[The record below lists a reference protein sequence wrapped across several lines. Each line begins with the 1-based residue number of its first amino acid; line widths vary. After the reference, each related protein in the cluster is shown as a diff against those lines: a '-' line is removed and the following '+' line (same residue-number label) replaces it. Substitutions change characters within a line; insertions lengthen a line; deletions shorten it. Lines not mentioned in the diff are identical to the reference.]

1 MSDAVPADLAALFE
15 DTSDPD
21 ALIGCLMEVYGRA
34 VGADRCLMFL
44 YEPDKGLSRCT
55 HAWQARP
62 EWALARLS
70 DAWEPLPPDLP
81 QEDPMFAMALRSP
94 EALYID
100 DVMTADPGLV
110 NGPYELENFGH
121 RSLIHAPLLE
131 NGRLY
136 GILEPCTMAEPRS
149 WTQADKTVTVWTQE
163 RLLPVAKRYIAAH
176 CP

>member
-1 MSDAVPADLAALFE
+1 MSAAIPADLAALFA
-15 DTSDPD
+15 DASDPD

-44 YEPDKGLSRCT
+44 YEPGKGLSRRT

-62 EWALARLS
+62 EWALARRS

-81 QEDPMFAMALRSP
+81 RQDPMFAMALHDP

-100 DVMTADPGLV
+100 DVTTADPGLV
-110 NGPYELENFGH
+110 NGAYELEHFGH

-131 NGRLY
+131 NGQLY
-136 GILEPCTMAEPRS
+136 GILEPCAMARPRA
-149 WTQADKTVTVWTQE
+149 WTDADKAVTAWTQE
-163 RLLPVAKRYIAAH
+163 RLLPVARRYIAAH
-176 CP
+176 GP